1 MTVPTAYTGA
11 INSYTDTTAQV
22 RCIEE
27 LIQNI
32 SPEAI
37 PFTKL
42 IGVNSIKNPAVFST
56 TYEWLEDQLAPTAT
70 TLAAAIT
77 ATTTTCLV
85 ATNAGKFF
93 RAGHLIDI
101 DGEIMRVSGVST
113 DTLTILQ
120 GIGDTTPANHDNG
133 ATVNIVG
140 FALVEGADA
149 PDSFKMDVSTQYNYT
164 QIFQETVEVTGTQAK
179 MKQYGIA
186 SEMPYQISKKLKEL
200 AILLERNVFFGYR
213 SAGSAT
219 VARMFGGLKQFV
231 TDNVANASSAALTEK
246 DVMDRMQAC
255 FEDVGLDNMPKT
267 LICGGWI
274 KRKITSFYAPYARM
288 TRAEK
293 TGGVIIDQIDT
304 EFGTLDVMLNNWA
317 SPTDLWFLNTNMIEI
332 GPLRPFEQ
340 TVLSKSGDKDK
351 TQILGEYTV
360 KVKND
365 KCHGRIYG
373 LSTSS

>member
-1 MTVPTAYTGA
+1 MTATAYTGA

-32 SPEAI
+32 SPEAV
-37 PFTKL
+37 PFTKM
-42 IGVNSIKNPAVFST
+42 IGISSIKNPAVFST
-56 TYEWLEDQLAPTAT
+56 TYEWLEDTLAPTAT
-70 TLAAAIT
+70 TLNGAI
-77 ATTTTCLV
+77 ATTNTTTCAV
-85 ATNAGKFF
+85 TTNAGKFF

-101 DGEIMRVSGVST
+101 EGEICRVSSVST
-113 DTLTILQ
+113 DALTISR
-120 GIGDTTPANHDNG
+120 GWGDTDG
-133 ATVNIVG
+133 ATHVDTTAVNIVG

-164 QIFQETVEVTGTQAK
+164 QIMQETVEVTGTQAK
-179 MKQYGIA
+179 MKQYGIS
-186 SEMPYQISKKLKEL
+186 SEMPYQTAKKLKEL
-200 AILLERNVFFGYR
+200 AILLERNVFYGYR

-219 VARMFGGLKQFV
+219 VARTFGGLKQFI
-231 TDNVANASSAALTEK
+231 TDNVASLSSAALTEK
-246 DVMDRMQAC
+246 DIMDRMQAC

-267 LICGGWI
+267 LICGGWV

-304 EFGTLDVMLNNWA
+304 EFGTLDVMLNSWA
-317 SPTDLWFLNTNMIEI
+317 SPSDLWFLNTNMIEI

-340 TVLSKSGDKDK
+340 TVLAKSGDKDK
-351 TQILGEYTV
+351 AQILGEYTV

-365 KCHGRIYG
+365 KCHGRLYSI
-373 LSTSS
+373 STTA